1 MREDSL
7 WIWIGVP
14 DVDIVD
20 FGGKKV
26 FIVQR
31 YERVIGGT
39 SIKRLHQEDFCQA
52 LGLMSE
58 QKCESDGGPGIAAI
72 FNLIKKNF
80 SRPIIDQ
87 RDFLKMVV
95 FNFFVGNCD
104 SHGKNYSI
112 LYKNGLVQL
121 APIYDVVSTC
131 VYSGLTDKLLMKIG
145 NHFELGKV
153 TKDDFVVLCEKC
165 GVHVSVIEN
174 IFWNFK
180 KASDSVEKTLLA
192 DGKINTELCEKIFE
206 EIKSR
211 LIFF

>member
-1 MREDSL
+1 MHEDSL

-58 QKCESDGGPGIAAI
+58 QKYESDGGPGIAAI

-80 SRPIIDQ
+80 LDQ
-87 RDFLKMVV
+87 
-95 FNFFVGNCD
+95 
-104 SHGKNYSI
+104 
-112 LYKNGLVQL
+112 
-121 APIYDVVSTC
+121 
-131 VYSGLTDKLLMKIG
+131 LLI
-145 NHFELGKV
+145 
-153 TKDDFVVLCEKC
+153 
-165 GVHVSVIEN
+165 SVIFLRWLSL
-174 IFWNFK
+174 IF
-180 KASDSVEKTLLA
+180 LLEIA
-192 DGKINTELCEKIFE
+192 IVMEKIILFFT
-206 EIKSR
+206 KMDWFNWHQYMMLFR
-211 LIFF
+211 LAYILD

>member
-1 MREDSL
+1 MHEDSI

-58 QKCESDGGPGIAAI
+58 QKYESDGGPGIAAI

-95 FNFFVGNCD
+95 FNFFVGNCFW
-104 SHGKNYSI
+104 S
-112 LYKNGLVQL
+112 Q
-121 APIYDVVSTC
+121 
-131 VYSGLTDKLLMKIG
+131 
-145 NHFELGKV
+145 
-153 TKDDFVVLCEKC
+153 
-165 GVHVSVIEN
+165 VIE
-174 IFWNFK
+174 FK
-180 KASDSVEKTLLA
+180 ACSAFFCLITVFYGVCKT
-192 DGKINTELCEKIFE
+192 T
-206 EIKSR
+206 S
-211 LIFF
+211 